1 MRRLR
6 TTGQFERD
14 LRRAKRRG
22 KDLDKLWTIVETL
35 CAGARLARRY
45 RPHRLSSGRDRAW
58 ECHIEPDWLLVW
70 HETDDT
76 LVLVR
81 TGTHADLFG

>member
-1 MRRLR
+1 MRRLK

-22 KDLDKLWTIVETL
+22 KDLDKLWAIVETL
-35 CAGARLARRY
+35 GAGARLARR
-45 RPHRLSSGRDRAW
+45 HRLHKFSGGQDRVW

-70 HETDDT
+70 PATDVV
-76 LVLVR
+76 LVL
-81 TGTHADLFG
+81 F